1 VPNPVL
7 QRLVDERTQ
16 TQDNIDRILD
26 RSNEEERDPTDSERE
41 LINGHRE
48 RLQQLEPMIGE
59 LLEVEET
66 RGKAK
71 AARAALTRT
80 RRETPEGEGEGEGGG
95 GNGGEGGEEGEYR
108 TFAHYA
114 RDQMLV
120 RHKQIAAQV
129 EPHVRQRA
137 QQRLQR
143 AVEQVLTSNI
153 AGLQQP
159 QYIAQIMQVIS
170 RSRPIVESSR
180 QLGLTSGKLQ
190 FPRISARPTVAV
202 QATEKTEVG
211 TGTMTVDMVE
221 KVAKTFMTS
230 ANLSWQTIQWSNP
243 DALALWL
250 DLAAESYA
258 KQTDADVA
266 TLLAAA
272 DATPT
277 LNVPDTLE
285 GWTGAI
291 ADAAGRIYGATGR
304 YADTVY
310 SDPATGYGIIGL
322 VSASQPVF
330 LPTGGGNLAA
340 GTYPTIGGLRLVISK
355 GLPADVTVV
364 GDSQAILTAEN
375 AGAPVDL
382 RMVEPSIGGMEIGI
396 IGAFA
401 AELVE
406 VAAFE
411 ELHTGAT

>member
-1 VPNPVL
+1 VSNPVL

-16 TQDNIDRILD
+16 TQENIDRILD
-26 RSNEEERDPTDSERE
+26 RANEEERDPSDSERE
-41 LINGHRE
+41 LINGHRD

-66 RGKAK
+66 RGQARD
-71 AARAALTRT
+71 ARAALERS
-80 RRETPEGEGEGEGGG
+80 RRVRETPDEGDEGDDGDGDGEPPP
-95 GNGGEGGEEGEYR
+95 EGEYR

-120 RHKQIAAQV
+120 RHKQIAATV

-143 AVEQVLTSNI
+143 AVEQVLSANV

-159 QYIAQIMQVIS
+159 QHIAQIMQVIS
-170 RSRPIVESSR
+170 RSRPIVETSR
-180 QLGLTSGKLQ
+180 QVGLTAGKIQ
-190 FPRISARPTVAV
+190 FPRITTRPVAAV
-202 QATEKTEVG
+202 QAAEKTEVG
-211 TGTMTVDMVE
+211 TGTMQVDMVE
-221 KVAKTFMTS
+221 KVAKTIMTS
-230 ANLSWQTIQWSNP
+230 ANFSWQTIQWSNP

-258 KQTDADVA
+258 AQTDADVA
-266 TLLAAA
+266 ALLAAA

-277 LNVPDTLE
+277 AVSANTLDAWVE
-285 GWTGAI
+285 AI
-291 ADAAGRIYGATGR
+291 TAAAGEIYRTTGR
-304 YADTVY
+304 YANTVY
-310 SDPATGYGIIGL
+310 ADAVTGYELLGL
-322 VSASQPVF
+322 VAGVAPVF
-330 LPTGGGNLAA
+330 LTTGVGNLAT
-340 GTYPTIGGLRLVISK
+340 GQFPTIGGLQLVISK
-355 GLPADVTVV
+355 GLANVVIV

-382 RMVEPSIGGMEIGI
+382 RVVEPSIGGMEIGI

-406 VAAFE
+406 ATAFG
-411 ELHTGAT
+411 ELTPPV